1 MSTAYTPEPPV
12 EEPTIGRLVADA
24 SRDLSTLVRGEIELA
39 KAELKVSVRAGGQG
53 AAFLGVAAVL
63 GLVALIILSVALA
76 YFLTMTGL
84 HPAWCFLIVFG
95 GYLILAGIFAL
106 IGLRKVK
113 QVRPPERAIAEA
125 QKSKQILA
133 RG

>member
-1 MSTAYTPEPPV
+1 MSTAYTPPPQV

-39 KAELKVSVRAGGQG
+39 KSELKVSVRAGGQG

-63 GLVALIILSVALA
+63 GLVALIVLSVALA
-76 YFLTMTGL
+76 YFITMTGL
-84 HPAWCFLIVFG
+84 HPAWAFLIVFG
-95 GYLILAGIFAL
+95 GYLILTGIFAL

-113 QVRPPERAIAEA
+113 QVRPPQRAIAEA